1 MALDGLY
8 YPKRAP
14 WVADWL
20 AELLNF
26 PASKHDDQCD
36 AMGLAGQLLDIM
48 VKGRAGQIA
57 AFVKPLDGYKSVRDR
72 IKTVDAM
79 TL

>member
-1 MALDGLY
+1 MALDRLY

-20 AELLNF
+20 AELLTF

-48 VKGRAGQIA
+48 VKGRAGLIA
-57 AFVKPLDGYKSVRDR
+57 SPRLPRDDYKSDR
-72 IKTVDAM
+72 KIKTVDAM